1 MDQSSINQNRRSRRS
16 NVLLA
21 ASIEALGAVIPVK
34 LRNLSTEGALIEGDG
49 LPVEGSEV
57 LFRRNELSV
66 SSRVAWVLGQQAG
79 VAFRTPIPQEDVLR
93 NIPSPRYRAPLQFRR
108 DGLAVRKLSADELRL
123 VDSWA
128 WTPARNTLGE

>member
-1 MDQSSINQNRRSRRS
+1 MNQISINQNRKSRRS

-21 ASIEALGAVIPVK
+21 ASIEFSGAAHSVK

-66 SSRVAWVLGQQAG
+66 KSRVAWVHGKQAG
-79 VAFRTPIPQEDVLR
+79 VAFHRPIAQEDVLR
-93 NIPSPRYRAPLQFRR
+93 NIPKRRYRATVDYRR
-108 DGLAVRKLSADELRL
+108 PALATRQLTAEERRL
-123 VDSWA
+123 AESWA
-128 WTPARNTLGE
+128 WTPWGDSLGE